1 MTSIELNG
9 LWLSLGP
16 GIQGKLHVFETSSNP
31 EQLAVPL
38 EERFAVGQT
47 LQVGVVYLRVCMCRG
62 GGGYG
67 AGVKQC
73 VVGG

>member
-38 EERFAVGQT
+38 EERFAGT
-47 LQVGVVYLRVCMCRG
+47 GSAG
-62 GGGYG
+62 GLFFLPFLSNPL
-67 AGVKQC
+67 VQDKWN
-73 VVGG
+73 